1 MAAPAYG
8 PHALAR
14 SRTANRIVSG
24 TPVATV
30 VLDPNE
36 LRMSMRTTPL
46 SDRTSGPFEPSP
58 GNGPAVSSGISV
70 THSAV
75 PDEADAA
82 ADALAVAPEPVPH
95 ATRPRLS
102 PASPMP
108 MRTRRR
114 SMRVSTSKARPWSH
128 AGSVGSGRGRP
139 SKVGTLVL
147 AAADRAVMAD
157 SCATPRGARCVQEG

>member
-8 PHALAR
+8 SHALAR
-14 SRTANRIVSG
+14 SRTANLIVSG

-36 LRMSMRTTPL
+36 LRMSLRTTPL

-70 THSAV
+70 
-75 PDEADAA
+75 
-82 ADALAVAPEPVPH
+82 APEPVRH

-108 MRTRRR
+108 RRPRRR
-114 SMRVSTSKARPWSH
+114 ATSVAASKARPGAH
-128 AGSVGSGRGRP
+128 AGSVGSG
-139 SKVGTLVL
+139 
-147 AAADRAVMAD
+147 
-157 SCATPRGARCVQEG
+157 